1 MEDFKSL
8 LDIIPKVSNYK
19 DVVKVD
25 MEWDCGDLDF
35 VECHKEFEADEFF
48 RNKKLI
54 WSLAYLNYFGIDI
67 KYRDYINYEAL
78 YDVVGSDNH
87 LWGNMYD
94 YPAHTLSDLDITYY
108 DEDGNQFDIGFI
120 EFNKVW
126 DNLSEE
132 EICKEV
138 NDVLLNN
145 D

>member
-8 LDIIPKVSNYK
+8 LDIIPKVNKYRN
-19 DVVKVD
+19 VVQID
-25 MEWDCGDLDF
+25 MEWDCGDLDY
-35 VECHKEFEADEFF
+35 VERHKEFEADEFF

-54 WSLAYLNYFGIDI
+54 WSLAYLDRLGIDI

-78 YDVVGSDNH
+78 YDVVGSDNN
-87 LWGNMYD
+87 LWGEMYD

-108 DEDGNQFDIGFI
+108 DEDGNQFAIEFI

-145 D
+145 